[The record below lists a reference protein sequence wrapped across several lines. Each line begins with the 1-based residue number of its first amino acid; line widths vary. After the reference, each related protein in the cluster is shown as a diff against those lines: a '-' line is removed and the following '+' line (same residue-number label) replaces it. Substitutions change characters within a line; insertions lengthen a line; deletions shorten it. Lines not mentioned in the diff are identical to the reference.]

1 MDKPSLKELLK
12 NPANVILLF
21 IFLISVV
28 VGSLFIFRIF
38 YHKADNTTIAMKEL
52 DDSLIYYIS
61 TSQLDNNG
69 SEAKKVA
76 LILDGKNQFNFILND
91 NQTTGYTGTYVI
103 NDNTIKLFTDTYYS
117 GKSRNEYKLFTL
129 TTLDDG
135 SLVLNNSINNVSNY
149 KFNKVNSNMFKS
161 SGYNKLT
168 VENNQTKY
176 TYKDS
181 DNESI
186 SSGTYTLN
194 SPYLVMKYIDRINEF
209 YSDSFASS
217 IYNVHLLSRR
227 YINSSQIL
235 SFILPNIDINTV
247 TGDILNTI
255 SNSLFYFNLYFD
267 NIPEINYKGNK
278 YLFMDNKYVNTKE
291 VTGEKYNNII
301 KRVYNYEIIDQKLVI
316 DEIVIAYE
324 CSNGVCKYYPVTD
337 LTSDVKNYYDFTT
350 SSINIDKILY
360 NIDKINHYTW
370 TFVLNGDSYLFESI
384 ELN

>member
-69 SEAKKVA
+69 FEAKKVA

>member
-21 IFLISVV
+21 IFLISVF

-103 NDNTIKLFTDTYYS
+103 NDNIIKLFTDTYYS
-117 GKSRNEYKLFTL
+117 GKARNEYKLFTL

-181 DNESI
+181 DNESV

-209 YSDSFASS
+209 YSDSFATS

-278 YLFMDNKYVNTKE
+278 YLFMDNKYVNTNE

>member
-21 IFLISVV
+21 IFLISVF

-69 SEAKKVA
+69 FEAKKVA

-103 NDNTIKLFTDTYYS
+103 NDNVIKLFTDTYYS
-117 GKSRNEYKLFTL
+117 GKARNEYKLFTL

-181 DNESI
+181 DNESVT
-186 SSGTYTLN
+186 SGTYTLN

-247 TGDILNTI
+247 TGDVLNTI